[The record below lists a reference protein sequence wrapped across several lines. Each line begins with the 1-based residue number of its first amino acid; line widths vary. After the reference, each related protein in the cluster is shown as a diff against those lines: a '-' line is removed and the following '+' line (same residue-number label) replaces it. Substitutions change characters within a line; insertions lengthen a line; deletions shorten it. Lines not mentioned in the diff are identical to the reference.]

1 MICPS
6 NVFEVMLVPAGP
18 AKCLYITYSHLAGPA
33 GTSRKLSKFPR
44 VSACALVPRWSLL
57 RLLVPSSSGVM
68 VSFKNLGGPGFSS
81 DEMHTICSIDVLTV
95 KFFFPTTDKFRG
107 AYFYDRTSINY
118 RFFMLLKVGNAN
130 ALLEPSRNSAEKF
143 HSASRNS
150 PPNDTS

>member
-1 MICPS
+1 MSSYVNYIKTSKKHIKKLLVFCTPFFHMS
-6 NVFEVMLVPAGP
+6 ITFYTFCQSDMFEVLVVPGGP

-81 DEMHTICSIDVLTV
+81 DEMHTICSIDILTV
-95 KFFFPTTDKFRG
+95 KFFFPTTVEFRG
-107 AYFYDRTSINY
+107 ISF
-118 RFFMLLKVGNAN
+118 L
-130 ALLEPSRNSAEKF
+130 
-143 HSASRNS
+143 
-150 PPNDTS
+150 